1 MYVCSSF
8 CLCALHLTGTKQQLL
23 HKLRRFEKLAEL
35 DPIELEKRMLEEDDD
50 DDYDFDNRNEG
61 GVDYEDGDELK
72 TSYGEANVKGF
83 VRQVL
88 SKSSYGCMKG
98 IIPVDMKRLVSDII
112 AEEQR
117 QHNAVNDGDE
127 VVVERVCKRFESW
140 KEVESNTIDMMV
152 EQDFRRELEI
162 WKKNQEQLG
171 DTATDIELDIFSL
184 LVEELATE
192 LAYLSGI

>member
-1 MYVCSSF
+1 M
-8 CLCALHLTGTKQQLL
+8 

-50 DDYDFDNRNEG
+50 DDDYDFDNQNEG
-61 GVDYEDGDELK
+61 GVDYEDGDVSK
-72 TSYGEANVKGF
+72 TSYREANVEGF

-117 QHNAVNDGDE
+117 QHNAVNDSEE

-171 DTATDIELDIFSL
+171 DTAVDIELDIFSL